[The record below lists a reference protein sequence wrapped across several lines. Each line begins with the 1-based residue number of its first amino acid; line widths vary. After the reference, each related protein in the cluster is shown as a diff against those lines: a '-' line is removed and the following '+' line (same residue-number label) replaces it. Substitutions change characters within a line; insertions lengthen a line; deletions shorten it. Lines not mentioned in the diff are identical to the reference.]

1 MINNLLNDPNY
12 TAEQKVQLMQLMTEF
27 TDLHRK
33 LEQNKANVGM
43 LEIKTTYIR
52 ALEIIAKIEEVMEEE
67 LKWVKKYLL
76 FMLLMEQLIIKEVK
90 NDNKSN

>member
-12 TAEQKVQLMQLMTEF
+12 TAEQKVQLMQLMNEF
-27 TDLHRK
+27 ADLHRK

-52 ALEIIAKIEEVMEEE
+52 ALEIIAQIEDVMGEE
-67 LKWVKKYLL
+67 LT
-76 FMLLMEQLIIKEVK
+76 
-90 NDNKSN
+90 

>member
-27 TDLHRK
+27 ADLHKK

-43 LEIKTTYIR
+43 LEIKNTYKKS
-52 ALEIIAKIEEVMEEE
+52 LEIIAKIEEVIGEE
-67 LKWVKKYLL
+67 L
-76 FMLLMEQLIIKEVK
+76 
-90 NDNKSN
+90 S

>member
-52 ALEIIAKIEEVMEEE
+52 ALEIIAKVEEVMGEK
-67 LKWVKKYLL
+67 LSW
-76 FMLLMEQLIIKEVK
+76 
-90 NDNKSN
+90 

>member
-52 ALEIIAKIEEVMEEE
+52 ALEIIDKVEEVMGEE
-67 LKWVKKYLL
+67 LK
-76 FMLLMEQLIIKEVK
+76 
-90 NDNKSN
+90 

>member
-1 MINNLLNDPNY
+1 MINGLLNDPNY

-43 LEIKTTYIR
+43 LEIKTTYTR
-52 ALEIIAKIEEVMEEE
+52 ALEIIAKVEEVMG
-67 LKWVKKYLL
+67 
-76 FMLLMEQLIIKEVK
+76 EVLT
-90 NDNKSN
+90 

>member
-12 TAEQKVQLMQLMTEF
+12 TAEQKVQLMQLMNEF

-43 LEIKTTYIR
+43 LEIKTTYKKS
-52 ALEIIAKIEEVMEEE
+52 LEIIAK
-67 LKWVKKYLL
+67 
-76 FMLLMEQLIIKEVK
+76 
-90 NDNKSN
+90 

>member
-12 TAEQKVQLMQLMTEF
+12 TAEQKVQLMQLMNEF

-43 LEIKTTYIR
+43 LEIKTTYKR
-52 ALEIIAKIEEVMEEE
+52 SLEIIAKIEEVMGEE
-67 LKWVKKYLL
+67 LT
-76 FMLLMEQLIIKEVK
+76 
-90 NDNKSN
+90 

>member
-43 LEIKTTYIR
+43 LEIKTTYAR
-52 ALEIIAKIEEVMEEE
+52 ALEIIASIEKVMGEE
-67 LKWVKKYLL
+67 LT
-76 FMLLMEQLIIKEVK
+76 
-90 NDNKSN
+90 

>member
-27 TDLHRK
+27 ADLHKK

-43 LEIKTTYIR
+43 LEIKNTYKKS
-52 ALEIIAKIEEVMEEE
+52 LEIIAKIEEVMGEE
-67 LKWVKKYLL
+67 L
-76 FMLLMEQLIIKEVK
+76 
-90 NDNKSN
+90 S

>member
-33 LEQNKANVGM
+33 LEQNKANVRF
-43 LEIKTTYIR
+43 IR
-52 ALEIIAKIEEVMEEE
+52 
-67 LKWVKKYLL
+67 
-76 FMLLMEQLIIKEVK
+76 
-90 NDNKSN
+90 N

>member
-1 MINNLLNDPNY
+1 MTNNLLNDPNY

-43 LEIKTTYIR
+43 LEIKTTYTR
-52 ALEIIAKIEEVMEEE
+52 ALEIIASVEKVMGEE
-67 LKWVKKYLL
+67 L
-76 FMLLMEQLIIKEVK
+76 
-90 NDNKSN
+90 S

>member
-12 TAEQKVQLMQLMTEF
+12 TAEQKVQLMQLMNEF

-43 LEIKTTYIR
+43 LEIKTTYKKS
-52 ALEIIAKIEEVMEEE
+52 LEIIAKIEEVMGEE
-67 LKWVKKYLL
+67 LTW
-76 FMLLMEQLIIKEVK
+76 
-90 NDNKSN
+90 

>member
-1 MINNLLNDPNY
+1 MEFENNTKEDDKKLTERLLNDPNY

-43 LEIKTTYIR
+43 LEIKTTYTR
-52 ALEIIAKIEEVMEEE
+52 SLELIAKIEEVMGEE
-67 LKWVKKYLL
+67 LT
-76 FMLLMEQLIIKEVK
+76 
-90 NDNKSN
+90 

>member
-52 ALEIIAKIEEVMEEE
+52 ALEIITKIEEVMGEE
-67 LKWVKKYLL
+67 LT
-76 FMLLMEQLIIKEVK
+76 
-90 NDNKSN
+90 

>member
-12 TAEQKVQLMQLMTEF
+12 TAEQKVQLMQLMNEF

-43 LEIKTTYIR
+43 LEIKTTYKKS
-52 ALEIIAKIEEVMEEE
+52 LEIIAKIEEVMGEE
-67 LKWVKKYLL
+67 L
-76 FMLLMEQLIIKEVK
+76 
-90 NDNKSN
+90 S

>member
-33 LEQNKANVGM
+33 LEQNKANVGL
-43 LEIKTTYIR
+43 LEIKTTYAR
-52 ALEIIAKIEEVMEEE
+52 ALELIAKVEEVMGEE
-67 LKWVKKYLL
+67 LA
-76 FMLLMEQLIIKEVK
+76 
-90 NDNKSN
+90 

>member
-1 MINNLLNDPNY
+1 MINGLLNDPNY

-43 LEIKTTYIR
+43 LEIKTTYTR
-52 ALEIIAKIEEVMEEE
+52 ALEIIAKVEEVMGEV
-67 LKWVKKYLL
+67 LTW
-76 FMLLMEQLIIKEVK
+76 QLIILVQ
-90 NDNKSN
+90 

>member
-1 MINNLLNDPNY
+1 MINGLLSDPNY

-43 LEIKTTYIR
+43 LEIKNTYTR
-52 ALEIIAKIEEVMEEE
+52 ALEIIAKVEEVMGEE
-67 LKWVKKYLL
+67 LT
-76 FMLLMEQLIIKEVK
+76 
-90 NDNKSN
+90 

>member
-33 LEQNKANVGM
+33 LEQNKANVG
-43 LEIKTTYIR
+43 LVEIKNTYTT
-52 ALEIIAKIEEVMEEE
+52 ALEIIAKVEEVMGEE
-67 LKWVKKYLL
+67 LKWVKKSLL
-76 FMLLMEQLIIKEVK
+76 FMLLI
-90 NDNKSN
+90 